1 MYPPYIILQDNWVF
15 LLIRMLFGYY
25 LSYGAYLQVLQ
36 QYKWALYFRYQN
48 QKINIHAVNKV
59 ICHIWSTSVGPGFLT
74 DQGISAALSWVS
86 RASSSSQKWIK
97 LRVLP
102 QFDPQIRILMSFSE
116 EKKLYPPSS
125 NSSCS
130 ILINVICNCLY

>member
-48 QKINIHAVNKV
+48 QKI
-59 ICHIWSTSVGPGFLT
+59 
-74 DQGISAALSWVS
+74 
-86 RASSSSQKWIK
+86 
-97 LRVLP
+97 
-102 QFDPQIRILMSFSE
+102 
-116 EKKLYPPSS
+116 
-125 NSSCS
+125 
-130 ILINVICNCLY
+130 